1 MTPPRTSSTINNTG
15 YTKERRVKA
24 MIPINLVVLNAR
36 HSRLIVNTV
45 ETNITFL
52 LFRVGRV
59 GIRSVLLRYLVV
71 PLKSPYVT
79 WA

>member
-1 MTPPRTSSTINNTG
+1 MTQPRTSSTINSTG
-15 YTKERRVKA
+15 YTKARRVKA
-24 MIPINLVVLNAR
+24 MTPINLVVLKAR

-59 GIRSVLLRYLVV
+59 GIRSVLLKYFVV
-71 PLKSPYVT
+71 PTKSPYVS

>member
-15 YTKERRVKA
+15 YTKKRRVRP
-24 MIPINLVVLNAR
+24 MTPVNLVVLNAR

-45 ETNITFL
+45 ETNIMFL
-52 LFRVGRV
+52 LLGVGRV
-59 GIRSVLLRYLVV
+59 GIRSVLLKYLVV
-71 PLKSPYVT
+71 PLQSPYVT